1 MAQAKW
7 KRARNII
14 IIHVRMMMIYKEMA
28 LFGTSEA
35 RLDITRGIKKIK
47 DFMVPDPFMNS
58 MKFKTMMTMNNI
70 NGPDCLMIRNGSAF
84 HKLWGLVII
93 VLLFYTA
100 LVMPYRLA
108 LIEDDT
114 NVNFFYID
122 TIVDFLFIFDI
133 IVNFNMP
140 IEKAY
145 QSVPIYNRKII
156 TLRYLMFWFWIDL
169 LASIPINLIM
179 KLVIESS
186 SELDLSGQRLIRMA
200 RLPRLYRLMR
210 TIRLFKVIRLFKNSE
225 LL

>member
-1 MAQAKW
+1 VAHAKW

-47 DFMVPDPFMNS
+47 DFMVPDPFMSS
-58 MKFKTMMTMNNI
+58 MKFKTMMSINNI
-70 NGPDCLMIRNGSAF
+70 NGPDCLMIRNGSHF
-84 HKLWGLVII
+84 HKFWGLVII
-93 VLLFYTA
+93 ILLFYTA

-108 LIEDDT
+108 LMEDDT
-114 NVNFFYID
+114 NILFFYID

-145 QSVPIYNRKII
+145 
-156 TLRYLMFWFWIDL
+156 
-169 LASIPINLIM
+169 
-179 KLVIESS
+179 
-186 SELDLSGQRLIRMA
+186 
-200 RLPRLYRLMR
+200 
-210 TIRLFKVIRLFKNSE
+210 
-225 LL
+225 